1 MHVLTAIALAAFPTA
16 LYTLLIWWLDRY
28 EKEPLWLVLIAFV
41 WGAAP
46 AIVLAVL
53 FEFVLALP
61 LSHSPLGPSPAL
73 WSLAPLIEEPL
84 KALALFGLFLWA
96 RREIDGPLDGIVYG
110 ALIGFGFSMTENA
123 LYFLRSPDPGG
134 LFLLRSVLFGLN
146 HAFFTG
152 IVGLAFGVIR
162 YWRVRALKVLALL
175 GGLALAVLFHGLHNF
190 LVQAVAALGVLISW
204 LVQSAG
210 IFAVLAV
217 MILTWR
223 DERRWMEQELGEEI
237 RAGVIAPED
246 YADVLSSNRRVRRQL
261 RALLNGGWT
270 CFRRTRHLHHCVTE
284 LAFCKSR
291 VRLADRFQPCD
302 ETEHLRSEILLL
314 RAALEDH
321 RRIWS
326 VE

>member
-1 MHVLTAIALAAFPTA
+1 MHVLTAIVLAAFPTA
-16 LYTLLIWWLDRY
+16 LYTMLIWWLDRY
-28 EKEPLWLVLIAFV
+28 EKEPFWLVLIAFV

-53 FEFVLALP
+53 FEFVLAIP
-61 LSHSPLGPSPAL
+61 LARSPLGPDTAI

-84 KALALFGLFLWA
+84 KALALFGLFLWV

-123 LYFLRSPDPGG
+123 LYFMHSPDPSG

-146 HAFFTG
+146 HGFFTG
-152 IVGLAFGVIR
+152 IVGLSFGVIR
-162 YWRVRALKVLALL
+162 YWQTRTFKVLALL
-175 GGLALAVLFHGLHNF
+175 GGLGLAVLFHGLHNF
-190 LVQAVAALGVLISW
+190 LVEAVATLGVVISW
-204 LVQSAG
+204 LVQSVG

-217 MILTWR
+217 MTLTWR

-237 RAGVIAPED
+237 RAGVIGPED
-246 YADVLSSNRRVRRQL
+246 YADVLSSSRRIRRQL
-261 RALLNGGWT
+261 QALLNGGWT
-270 CFRRTRHLHHCVTE
+270 CFRRTRRLQHCATE

-291 VRLADRFQPCD
+291 VRLADRFQPCG
-302 ETEHLRSEILLL
+302 ETEELRREILAL
-314 RAALEDH
+314 RAALEDQ

-326 VE
+326 IE